1 MAVDTTAG
9 TKISIGPANS
19 VANDQAAY
27 EALSYTL
34 IGEVENMSEF
44 GDATREV
51 TFTALSDRRV
61 RKFKGSRDAGTLQLT
76 MGNDESDSGQAAL
89 VTAETSDDEYA
100 FKVEGPD
107 DSGTTPTI
115 YYFRAKVMSARIV
128 PGDVETIFR
137 LRSDLGINSAI
148 VEVAAT

>member
-27 EALSYTL
+27 EALSYVE
-34 IGEVENMSEF
+34 IGEVENVGEF
-44 GDATREV
+44 GDASREV

-61 RKFKGSRDAGTLQLT
+61 RKFKGSRDAGTVPLT
-76 MGNDESDSGQAAL
+76 IGNDHTNTGQTNLAA
-89 VTAETSDDEYA
+89 AETTDDDYA

-115 YYFRAKVMSARIV
+115 YYFRAKVMSFRFQA
-128 PGDVETIFR
+128 GDVETIFR
-137 LRSDLGINSAI
+137 ARADLGINSQI
-148 VEVAAT
+148 VQVAAT